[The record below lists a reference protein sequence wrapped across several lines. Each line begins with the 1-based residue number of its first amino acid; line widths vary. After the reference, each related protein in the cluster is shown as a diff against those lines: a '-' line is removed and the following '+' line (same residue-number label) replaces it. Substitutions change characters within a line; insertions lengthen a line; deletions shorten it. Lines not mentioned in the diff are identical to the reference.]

1 MWRISEP
8 TSTKSF
14 QNYFML
20 NVLEITLMKLL
31 KFIACKRFQKQL
43 IARFG
48 ISFYMK
54 YFRDNSAENFVKLSL
69 CEQFQKYFCCNISY
83 NILQNFFRIIS
94 HKIWKVEIIMKPSWK
109 FSATIG
115 AVWEVYLLNSSIVN
129 VRTVCLSH
137 SIFFPYC
144 RLCNPII
151 IVFRHRVIKHCLIYL
166 LTSSRQHLLSYWYVH
181 LYFM

>member
-1 MWRISEP
+1 
-8 TSTKSF
+8 
-14 QNYFML
+14 ML

-43 IARFG
+43 IARFA

-94 HKIWKVEIIMKPSWK
+94 HKIWKVEIILKPSWK

-115 AVWEVYLLNSSIVN
+115 AVWVDSGNDEDNDIEITENGVVN
-129 VRTVCLSH
+129 EKKRMIDQDKKDNKEKRYEDDYNISTDEFKVD
-137 SIFFPYC
+137 
-144 RLCNPII
+144 
-151 IVFRHRVIKHCLIYL
+151 
-166 LTSSRQHLLSYWYVH
+166 
-181 LYFM
+181 